1 MPLPLRTISSL
12 ALAALLPAL
21 TGCLN
26 TMAPSRPSTLAP
38 AIAAYPTSDYN
49 NDVTEYRNAISG
61 KAQQDGKPD
70 YLKARALRDQIV
82 YRAIADIESS
92 YGHFEQ
98 QLTVN
103 RASESLLAD
112 TAQLGLTAAT
122 TVVSAGDIK
131 DILAASLSG
140 LQGTQLSIDKNFF
153 REKTTESLISQMRAD
168 RKNLQAQI
176 ISRLAS
182 QDVIPTPA
190 SKDQPTIPAY
200 SLEAAW
206 IDVIQ
211 YYYAGTVPSAL
222 VSIAS
227 NTGDNATKAQA
238 NLTAT
243 IQSLKPATAA
253 QAAQSINIR
262 SVYQKLSTAATS
274 ADSTI
279 STPAIA
285 SLRSLITANGTTPDP
300 AATAAQLLDQF
311 KQLMLAAASDD
322 AKLKTLSDAITTL
335 KLN

>member
-1 MPLPLRTISSL
+1 MPHPLRTISSL

-26 TMAPSRPSTLAP
+26 SIAPHRPQTLAP
-38 AIAAYPTSDYN
+38 TVAAYAASDYKA
-49 NDVTEYRNAISG
+49 DVARYRSAISE
-61 KAQQDGKPD
+61 KD
-70 YLKARALRDQIV
+70 YTQARALRDQIV
-82 YRAIADIESS
+82 YRTLADIESQ

-103 RASESLLAD
+103 RASENLLAD

-176 ISRLAS
+176 ISRLAT
-182 QDVIPTPA
+182 QDVIPTTDA
-190 SKDQPTIPAY
+190 ATKANVPAY
-200 SLEAAW
+200 ALEAAW
-206 IDVIQ
+206 IDVTQ

-227 NTGDNATKAQA
+227 NTGDAATKAQA
-238 NLTAT
+238 NLTTT

-253 QAAQSINIR
+253 QAQASQNI
-262 SVYQKLSTAATS
+262 SKKLNALYNAALHPNTK
-274 ADSTI
+274 AG
-279 STPAIA
+279 A
-285 SLRSLITANGTTPDP
+285 
-300 AATAAQLLDQF
+300 
-311 KQLMLAAASDD
+311 
-322 AKLKTLSDAITTL
+322 DAITSLRGILTAIGRPAADGAPLDTL
-335 KLN
+335 MQAITQARADASATNPNRDAALSAKIEAAFANFPE

>member
-1 MPLPLRTISSL
+1 MPHPLRTISSL
-12 ALAALLPAL
+12 ALAALLPVL

-26 TMAPSRPSTLAP
+26 SIAPHRPQTLAP
-38 AIAAYPTSDYN
+38 TVAAYAAADYKA
-49 NDVTEYRNAISG
+49 DVARYRSAISE
-61 KAQQDGKPD
+61 KD
-70 YLKARALRDQIV
+70 YTQARALRDQIV
-82 YRAIADIESS
+82 YRTLADIESQ

-103 RASESLLAD
+103 RASENLLAD

-153 REKTTESLISQMRAD
+153 REKTTEALISQMRAD

-190 SKDQPTIPAY
+190 TKDQQAIPAY
-200 SLEAAW
+200 ALEAAW
-206 IDVIQ
+206 IDVTQ

-227 NTGDNATKAQA
+227 NTGDAATKAQA
-238 NLTAT
+238 NLTTT

-262 SVYQKLSTAATS
+262 SVYQKLSAAATS
-274 ADSTI
+274 ADSAA
-279 STPAIA
+279 AIA
-285 SLRSLITANGTTPDP
+285 SLRSLLTANGITPDP
-300 AATAAQLLDQF
+300 AATATQLLDQF

-322 AKLKTLSDAITTL
+322 AKLKTLSDSITTL